1 MIQEI
6 MEMMKLLDHQ
16 HKNNT
21 GVDGERTD
29 RRPSLEELL
38 AYLHQANSASSG
50 AGGDS
55 ALPRGVG
62 SGLSANFEE
71 IIAQHI
77 ALNGNARQ
85 QAALQQQQAKR
96 KQAKRATN
104 GGNGTTTTQAV
115 RNAVKNFTYPDELVQ
130 EVFTDDERTVA
141 LFRSFVPQD
150 GVSVEFHRLDDEVPA
165 KGSKKSKKANAGE
178 SKKSAAPPV
187 AVAASGSARATD
199 AEDAGSAALCFGAD
213 DDDLVDAD
221 DDVMVHEEDL
231 QQINHMIQALDP
243 LTQETLEELSSEWE
257 VSFPNGGEH
266 LLYRTNITE
275 RIRFL
280 AATMVVGVADR
291 FQVLQNNH
299 TNTDDAERERMVLVN
314 NLVLSL
320 WHGINVLTEN
330 VRKNFAVIFGLEAD
344 STAHDVCVA
353 VAGLGIAAFFEPLPL
368 HLIERVCHELDL
380 PPVDSKVDPDLL
392 HEALSHRI
400 CAHFYPALGRL
411 PDMNLRC
418 TTQLTVHENGPGS
431 YTCTIDNALL
441 MDLIMRQVHTSNRF
455 ACRKVKWRAR
465 VEVQNGELCFAVM
478 HRDPKPYNVTMVVRT
493 SEKGKK
499 KKANDD
505 GTVSQNSVGGLYL
518 EKQDVAV
525 SGVPV
530 GFRNIVPVQHV
541 YRHVTTAPNGLRLYN
556 RAEDRVIFQFSMEIS
571 SCDDGGRLADDVVK
585 HAAPAAVAAAP
596 AAQSK
601 GKGAS
606 AGSNTVDPNNAGQT
620 IAELI
625 EQEEREK
632 REKLAAKHRQKND
645 KRTKLLEQTESQ
657 ARDQLLS
664 QQSTSHSQMMAD
676 CTKSFQKAV
685 QKKKDRER
693 KQELAKATP
702 SSELNAQLT
711 ALEQAVRQARS
722 AFSKLAQE
730 KAKEDKEIASL
741 TQQLESRNEELEA
754 LQSATEENELTL
766 QQLQEELEAAED
778 RVAEKSKALEAK
790 KERQQRRK
798 KSSSTNQ
805 SSLTSG
811 LTYGGGAAA
820 DDTSGNQATLSIK
833 DFQSFWNISSTSVP
847 SSSGAAPGGSAP
859 GAAIGMSSS
868 AFGTSTMP
876 SNPGAAAVMNMGLDF
891 GAFSASM
898 AAPSGMGHHR
908 GNPAF
913 SLNGDAPPFYGSS
926 YDNRPTAMMSSN
938 VPQRSPMPGGY
949 GVTSMPPS
957 SGVGGYAPPGGFSPY
972 GMGRMQSTGGP
983 PGPMNMSGNMGGPM
997 GGGPMGSG
1005 PMGGQMG
1012 GAPMGGGP
1020 SNGRGPQQ
1028 QQQQQQQQQ
1037 VNFPPHLARNPGPN
1051 FRGGYGGGYGEGF

>member
-1 MIQEI
+1 
-6 MEMMKLLDHQ
+6 MMKLLDHQ
-16 HKNNT
+16 HKSNA
-21 GVDGERTD
+21 GADGERTD

-38 AYLHQANSASSG
+38 AYLHQANSASS
-50 AGGDS
+50 AMGDS
-55 ALPRGVG
+55 ALPRSVG

-96 KQAKRATN
+96 KQAKRSTGGGSTGATTN
-104 GGNGTTTTQAV
+104 QAV
-115 RNAVKNFTYPDELVQ
+115 RNALKNFTYPDELVQ

-150 GVSVEFHRLDDEVPA
+150 GVSVEFHRLDDETATKP
-165 KGSKKSKKANAGE
+165 GSKKSKKGTAA
-178 SKKSAAPPV
+178 SAAPAAAPAGRASSAASA
-187 AVAASGSARATD
+187 AVAASGSARVSEV
-199 AEDAGSAALCFGAD
+199 EDAQSAALCFGGD
-213 DDDLVDAD
+213 DDDLLDGD

-231 QQINHMIQALDP
+231 QQINHMIQALEP
-243 LTQETLEELSSEWE
+243 LSQETLEELSSEWE

-299 TNTDDAERERMVLVN
+299 NNSEDAERERMVLVN

-368 HLIERVCHELDL
+368 PLIEKVCQELDL

-465 VEVQNGELCFAVM
+465 VEVQNGELCFSVI
-478 HRDPKPYNVTMVVRT
+478 HRDAKPYNVTMVVRT

-499 KKANDD
+499 KKPTDD
-505 GTVSQNSVGGLYL
+505 GSVAQNGAGGLYL

-525 SGVPV
+525 CGVPV
-530 GFRNIVPVQHV
+530 GFCGIVPVQHV
-541 YRHVTTAPNGLRLYN
+541 YRHLTTAPNGLRLYN

-571 SCDDGGRLADDVVK
+571 AYDEGAVVEESVK
-585 HAAPAAVAAAP
+585 HAAPAAVAAPVPQA
-596 AAQSK
+596 K
-601 GKGAS
+601 GKGTT
-606 AGSNTVDPNNAGQT
+606 GGHSNTVDPSNAGQT

-657 ARDQLLS
+657 ARDQILS
-664 QQSTSHSQMMAD
+664 QQSTSHSQLMAD
-676 CTKSFQKAV
+676 CTKSFQKAT

-693 KQELAKATP
+693 KQELARATP
-702 SSELNAQLT
+702 STELSAQLT

-741 TQQLESRNEELEA
+741 THQLETRNEELEA

-766 QQLQEELEAAED
+766 QQLQEELEAAEEHN
-778 RVAEKSKALEAK
+778 AAKSKALEAK
-790 KERQQRRK
+790 KERQLRRK
-798 KSSSTNQ
+798 KSSNSNQ
-805 SSLTSG
+805 ASLTSAA
-811 LTYGGGAAA
+811 YGGSTSA
-820 DDTSGNQATLSIK
+820 DNDANNQTTLSIK

-847 SSSGAAPGGSAP
+847 SSSGAGAPGGSAP
-859 GAAIGMSSS
+859 GAAIGMSSG
-868 AFGTSTMP
+868 AFGTSTVS

-891 GAFSASM
+891 GAFSAQPMSGQHPSSM
-898 AAPSGMGHHR
+898 GPSHSMMGGNQR

-926 YDNRPTAMMSSN
+926 YGDTRGMTMNN
-938 VPQRSPMPGGY
+938 VPPQRSPMPGAGY
-949 GVTSMPPS
+949 GVSSMPPN
-957 SGVGGYAPPGGFSPY
+957 GGGYAPPNGFSPY
-972 GMGRMQSTGGP
+972 GMGRMPSSAGGGP
-983 PGPMNMSGNMGGPM
+983 GGPMNMGVGNMGVGGPM
-997 GGGPMGSG
+997 GGGGPSG
-1005 PMGGQMG
+1005 GR
-1012 GAPMGGGP
+1012 GGP
-1020 SNGRGPQQ
+1020 PS
-1028 QQQQQQQQQ
+1028 QQQQQQQ
-1037 VNFPPHLARNPGPN
+1037 VNFPPHLARNQNQN
-1051 FRGGYGGGYGEGF
+1051 FRGGYGGGYGDAF